1 MSRRRRY
8 WCWCEDE
15 CPRCSDDYL
24 DVAWPSPTAGEV
36 VGLILLSD
44 DGGVDYL
51 DVIEHGEADACD
63 ETAER
68 WVNPPA
74 PVEGVGA

>member
-1 MSRRRRY
+1 MTRRY

-15 CPRCSDDYL
+15 CPHCSD
-24 DVAWPSPTAGEV
+24 
-36 VGLILLSD
+36 
-44 DGGVDYL
+44 DYL

-74 PVEGVGA
+74 PVEGVGV